1 MPKLPPK
8 EGIKGGINYFWGIDE
23 TFLEERRK
31 KLEEM
36 LNRLIDNKF
45 ASHDEILHKFL
56 TIPEF
61 EIEQNGEGYGAYLK
75 SLADMALN
83 PKDVKDYGVAYWSYL
98 NSK

>member
-61 EIEQNGEGYGAYLK
+61 
-75 SLADMALN
+75 
-83 PKDVKDYGVAYWSYL
+83 
-98 NSK
+98 